1 MLISMVYTFT
11 NEMQITFLK
20 TVGGVIL
27 ANEAICVQYNGR
39 QYNYDTNIQKKNKNP
54 FAFLCLAQ
62 FNKQDGSIF
71 LKKLLLDTCVLIN
84 RYII

>member
-39 QYNYDTNIQKKNKNP
+39 QYNYDTNIQKKNP
-54 FAFLCLAQ
+54 FAFLCSAQ